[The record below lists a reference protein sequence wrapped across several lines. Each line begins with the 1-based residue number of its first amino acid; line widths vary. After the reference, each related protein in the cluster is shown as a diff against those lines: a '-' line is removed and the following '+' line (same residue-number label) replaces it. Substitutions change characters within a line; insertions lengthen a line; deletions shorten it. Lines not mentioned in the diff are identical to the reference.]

1 MQIKIQIPSC
11 LEDDCLSYLMARHCV
26 ECSCGL
32 HRECGFKFNCPFSEN
47 ERSMVLSKANPASS
61 SEGILT
67 RRWKS
72 AIVANRDCRYRAAYE
87 EGRKE
92 AEERWKAKEEKWQTS
107 E

>member
-1 MQIKIQIPSC
+1 MQIKIQTPSC

-32 HRECGFKFNCPFSEN
+32 HGECGFKSDCPLSEN
-47 ERSMVLSKANPASS
+47 ERSMVLSKAKSV
-61 SEGILT
+61 SEGMLT
-67 RRWKS
+67 MRWKS
-72 AIVANRDCRYRAAYE
+72 AIVENRNCRTRAAYE
-87 EGRKE
+87 EGRRE